1 MTERTKFIDSSIEK
15 LNNRLNSFNPSEGTY
30 ENENKVKEIE
40 QMISNIENQIEELDI
55 EINDDQKLSSQRP
68 LINKMNKVKEEL
80 EISKNKFKRKKKHLN
95 QHKI

>member
-15 LNNRLNSFNPSEGTY
+15 LNNRLNSFNPSEGTS

-55 EINDDQKLSSQRP
+55 
-68 LINKMNKVKEEL
+68 
-80 EISKNKFKRKKKHLN
+80 
-95 QHKI
+95 

>member
-1 MTERTKFIDSSIEK
+1 MAERTKFIDSSIEK

-68 LINKMNKVKEEL
+68 LINKMNKVKKERAR
-80 EISKNKFKRKKKHLN
+80 KARRYKKR
-95 QHKI
+95 